1 MIAPLGGNSRI
12 QIKKDPIDWINCSE
26 SGRNSRSQESRRLN
40 WIQPTGFINPNQA
53 ETPDFK
59 NPSDQIRANSIL
71 KKAHLCLKCYE
82 LKAHQTQFVQA
93 LKSELEKRI
102 RVYIGFR
109 LDDLETDKL
118 TLSLSLPSLGFHS
131 YGHLSPLLGLGAMFP
146 L

>member
-59 NPSDQIRANSIL
+59 NPSD
-71 KKAHLCLKCYE
+71 
-82 LKAHQTQFVQA
+82 
-93 LKSELEKRI
+93 
-102 RVYIGFR
+102 
-109 LDDLETDKL
+109 
-118 TLSLSLPSLGFHS
+118 
-131 YGHLSPLLGLGAMFP
+131 
-146 L
+146 